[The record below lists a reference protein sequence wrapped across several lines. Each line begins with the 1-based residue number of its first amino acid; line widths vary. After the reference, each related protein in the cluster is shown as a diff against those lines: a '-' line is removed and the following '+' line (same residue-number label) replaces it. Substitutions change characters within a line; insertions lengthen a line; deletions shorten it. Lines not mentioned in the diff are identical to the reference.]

1 MLIYQTNIGIKH
13 QKSQLL
19 VLASVTPIV
28 KVFGTNQAFNLKNI
42 WTYSD
47 LIVGKTLK
55 NLDIQPSWS
64 FKNTI
69 PSQN

>member
-28 KVFGTNQAFNLKNI
+28 KVFGTNQAFNLKK
-42 WTYSD
+42 YSD
-47 LIVGKTLK
+47 LIVSKTLK